1 MFEHCALRMRK
12 YYDIIHLP
20 WIFGATTYYIKCSV
34 PRPPKNEEFFMIP
47 HEFTSHAPSCKI
59 YLLNLRHY
67 HGTLNGILCSPRPL
81 LGEWH
86 PLGTWT
92 INKVTGKQNHA
103 SLCQTSK
110 DLEFETYFFPQFHLK
125 SLLNMILL
133 DLYKKLRPTEHVFG
147 FIEVG
152 RDWFWNTRLIRAT
165 LTNNPSSA
173 DSIWSSEGCIDL

>member
-1 MFEHCALRMRK
+1 MTSFISRGFSAQLL
-12 YYDIIHLP
+12 IILNVVSRDHLK
-20 WIFGATTYYIKCSV
+20 T
-34 PRPPKNEEFFMIP
+34 EEFFMIP
-47 HEFTSHAPSCKI
+47 HEFTSHTPSCKI

-125 SLLNMILL
+125 SLLNMISL

-147 FIEVG
+147 FIEVV
-152 RDWFWNTRLIRAT
+152 RDWFWNTRLIQAT
-165 LTNNPSSA
+165 LSIHDVFTLVKGTPNNPSSA
-173 DSIWSSEGCIDL
+173 DSIWSSEVCIDL